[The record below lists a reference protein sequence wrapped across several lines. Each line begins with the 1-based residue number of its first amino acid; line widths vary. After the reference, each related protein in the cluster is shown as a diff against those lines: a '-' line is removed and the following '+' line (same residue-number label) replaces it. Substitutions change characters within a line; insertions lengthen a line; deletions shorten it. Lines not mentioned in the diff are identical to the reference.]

1 MARGHRRSRLAAALI
16 IAASALAA
24 CGGRFHVTPDAG
36 RASSTAPAVTNT
48 GGAGAATA
56 AGGSPTD
63 TGAGMTRQAVAP
75 AARASSPP
83 TALPP
88 STTVPTVSS
97 PHEAIAGAYQAYL
110 TDLSGLDDTLSKA
123 YLAPLA
129 SVTTTRLGQASVRQA
144 AAILS
149 AQEHGVGTLRD
160 AHLEIRMT
168 GPASAALADCQ
179 DQEDFHLVSDGSGT
193 PDPFVQRGYFVGSA
207 QLLLEGG
214 RWLVDTFTT
223 TRVPCSF

>member
-1 MARGHRRSRLAAALI
+1 MPRGHWRSLLAAALI
-16 IAASALAA
+16 IAASGLTA
-24 CGGRFHVTPDAG
+24 CGGRFRVPNDAG
-36 RASSTAPAVTNT
+36 GAPTTVPAATRTTGAS
-48 GGAGAATA
+48 GAAA
-56 AGGSPTD
+56 NSGSPTS
-63 TGAGMTRQAVAP
+63 TGPGMPRQAVAP
-75 AARASSPP
+75 ADGTSSPP
-83 TALPP
+83 TTLPP
-88 STTVPTVSS
+88 RATVPTVSS

-123 YLAPLA
+123 YVAPLA

-144 AAILS
+144 ATILS

-179 DQEDFHLVSDGSGT
+179 DQENFYLVSDQSSS

-207 QLLLEGG
+207 QLVLEGG

-223 TRVPCSF
+223 THVPCSF